1 MKLPSLFRRT
11 PFRLTLLFLALFAA
25 AASAILAYVY
35 VASAAEAQA
44 RARSDVVGE
53 HAALTAIFR
62 ERGPDA
68 LNQALVDRIL
78 TGGPFLYL
86 YMDAEGKGI
95 TGNLSVTAQGADGQ
109 AERRTLNES
118 PIGDY
123 NGGEQWATFRFTDT
137 EDDGKVVRKQAFGV
151 QTTLSSGQMLY
162 VGEDLG
168 DTEAYLSRL
177 TQALWMAMGMVLLLG
192 AGGGLL
198 ISRNVERS
206 MGRLNAVVAA
216 VQEGDLKARVAV
228 RNSGDELDEL
238 GQGMNRMLDRLE
250 QSMASIRH
258 AGDAIAHD
266 LRSPLTRMRA
276 KLEVALIDAESGK
289 IDGVDALQIAL
300 DEADTLLKTFNT
312 VLAIA
317 RLQAAAGRVPDAAVF
332 DAADLAADMAELY
345 EPAAEDKGLEFSAEI
360 EKGLMIEGARPFLA
374 QALANVIDNAIKY
387 TPVGGAVM
395 LRARRRSSG
404 EIEYS
409 VTDTGPGVPEED
421 RPRVIERF
429 VRLDNSRTEP
439 GSGLGLSLVGAVMEA
454 HTGRIQLDEG
464 PGEYG
469 GYGPGLRV
477 ALVLP
482 PASEA

>member
-35 VASAAEAQA
+35 VASAQEAQA
-44 RARSDVVGE
+44 RARNAVEQENG
-53 HAALTAIFR
+53 ALTAVFR
-62 ERGPDA
+62 ERGADA

-78 TGGPFLYL
+78 TGGTFLYL
-86 YMDAEGKGI
+86 YMDRDGTGI
-95 TGNLSVTAQGADGQ
+95 TGNLSVTTPGEDGQ
-109 AERRTLNES
+109 TAEQALNQS
-118 PIGDY
+118 PIPNY
-123 NGGEQWATFRFTDT
+123 AGGEVWSTFRFTDT
-137 EDDGKVVRKQAFGV
+137 DPDGRVVRKEAFGV
-151 QTTLSSGQMLY
+151 QTTLSNGQMLY
-162 VGEDLG
+162 VGQDLG
-168 DTEAYLSRL
+168 DTEAYLGRL
-177 TQALWMAMGMVLLLG
+177 TQALWLAMGMVLLLG

-198 ISRNVERS
+198 ISRNVERA
-206 MGRLNAVVAA
+206 MGRLNTVVVA

-238 GQGMNRMLDRLE
+238 GQGLNRMLDRLE
-250 QSMASIRH
+250 ASMASTRH

-276 KLEVALIDAESGK
+276 KLEVALIDAESGRL
-289 IDGVDALQIAL
+289 DGVDALQNAL
-300 DEADTLLKTFNT
+300 DEADALLKTFNT
-312 VLAIA
+312 MLAIA
-317 RLQAAAGRVPDAAVF
+317 RLQAAAGRTPDAEVF

-345 EPAAEDKGLEFSAEI
+345 EPAAEDKGLDFSAEI
-360 EKGLMIEGARPFLA
+360 ERGLLIEGGRPFLA

-387 TPVGGAVM
+387 TPSGGAVK

-409 VTDTGPGVPEED
+409 VTDTGPGVPEQD
-421 RPRVIERF
+421 RERVIQRF
-429 VRLDNSRTEP
+429 VRLDNSRTEA

-464 PGEYG
+464 PGAYG
-469 GYGPGLRV
+469 GHGPGLRV

-482 PASEA
+482 PASAA